1 MQSEWLNLVTLPRAT
16 LAIDPTLRRRHAT
29 SLGLFLAILRIDAPG
44 LTTHTS
50 AVKPVDPIRRLVFL
64 KCHSVADLQAADP
77 FTGVSVGIWRSA
89 LILGSTVPMPSIATA
104 IRSPRR
110 RHTPHRPRRA
120 DRHPPLTGHEA
131 GRRHAVEAR
140 HQHIRQIIDRSYG
153 LSSLHPAGADRPRSR
168 PL

>member
-1 MQSEWLNLVTLPRAT
+1 MQSEWPNLVTLPRAT

-64 KCHSVADLQAADP
+64 KCHSVADLQAAEP

-89 LILGSTVPMPSIATA
+89 LIGIAKLAGAGAGTM
-104 IRSPRR
+104 
-110 RHTPHRPRRA
+110 
-120 DRHPPLTGHEA
+120 A
-131 GRRHAVEAR
+131 GR
-140 HQHIRQIIDRSYG
+140 G
-153 LSSLHPAGADRPRSR
+153 
-168 PL
+168 